1 VNDTRLWGARFRA
14 GPDPALQNLSRS
26 PHHHHRLI
34 PYDVAASIAHA
45 RELERAG
52 LLTADECKTMIAALQ
67 ALRDDYL
74 AGKAAPSEKDE
85 DIHTFCERVLTERL
99 GALGGKLR
107 AGRSRN
113 DQAANDLKLYLRDQA
128 RTLAGLILDL
138 QDALVKQAEAHIE
151 TPAPGFTHLQPA
163 QPVSFAHQLLAHAQ
177 SLARDIERLQD
188 WDRRAARSPLGAA
201 ALAGSA
207 IAVQPALSATEL
219 GYTAP
224 TENSLDAVG
233 ARDHVAEFLFVTAMH
248 GVHLSRLSEEIIL
261 WASRQ
266 FRWIELHDSFATG
279 SSIMPQKKNP
289 DIAEIAR
296 GRSGRLLG
304 DLAAM
309 LAMLKG
315 LPLAYNRDMM
325 EDKAFAFD
333 AVDGL
338 AQVLPALSGLVRTM
352 KVNAETLKRDS
363 VEGFTLA
370 TEIAD
375 WLSRRGIPF
384 ATAHEITGAV
394 VRHCEERGI
403 GFDGLAPG
411 ELAKIDARLDE
422 SLRPLLTPEAAIAAR
437 QGHGGTAP
445 VRVREQLAR
454 LLKVCGAQRAW
465 CTDYKGPR
473 APIR

>member
-1 VNDTRLWGARFRA
+1 MSDTRLWGARFRA
-14 GPDPALQNLSRS
+14 GPDPALQALSRS
-26 PHHHHRLI
+26 PQHHHRLI
-34 PYDVAASIAHA
+34 PYDIAASIAHA
-45 RELERAG
+45 RELERAA
-52 LLTADECKTMIAALQ
+52 LLTAEECKAMIAGLQ

-74 AGKAAPSEKDE
+74 AGKVAPSEKDE

-99 GALGGKLR
+99 GPLGGKLR

-128 RTLAGLILDL
+128 RTLVGLILDL
-138 QDALVKQAEAHIE
+138 QDALIGQAKAHIA

-163 QPVSFAHQLLAHAQ
+163 QPVAFGHQLLAHAQ
-177 SLARDIERLQD
+177 SFARDIERFQD

-207 IAVQPALSATEL
+207 IAMHPEHAAREL
-219 GYTAP
+219 GYDGA

-233 ARDHVAEFLFVTAMH
+233 SRDHVAEFLFAAAMH

-266 FRWIELHDSFATG
+266 FRWIALDDAFATG

-296 GRSGRLLG
+296 GRAGRLIG
-304 DLAAM
+304 DVSAM

-333 AVDGL
+333 SIDGL
-338 AQVLPALSGLVRTM
+338 AMVLPALTGLVRTM
-352 KVNAETLKRDS
+352 KVNTETLKRDAA
-363 VEGFTLA
+363 EGFTLA
-370 TEIAD
+370 TEVAD
-375 WLSRRGIPF
+375 WLSRKGVPF

-394 VRHCEERGI
+394 VRHCEERNI

-411 ELAKIDARLDE
+411 ELAKIDARLDD
-422 SLRPLLTPEAAIAAR
+422 SLRALLTPEAAIAAR
-437 QGHGGTAP
+437 KGYGGTAAQ
-445 VRVREQLAR
+445 RVREQMDR
-454 LLKVCGAQRAW
+454 LLKVCGAQRTW
-465 CTDYKGPR
+465 CADYNGPR

>member
-1 VNDTRLWGARFRA
+1 MNETRLWGARFRA
-14 GPDPALQNLSRS
+14 GPDPALQALSRS
-26 PHHHHRLI
+26 PQHHHRLI
-34 PYDVAASIAHA
+34 PYDIAASIAHA
-45 RELERAG
+45 GELRRAG
-52 LLTADECKTMIAALQ
+52 LLDAAEHTTMVAALQ
-67 ALRDDYL
+67 TLCADYL

-99 GALGGKLR
+99 GPLGGKLR

-128 RTLAGLILDL
+128 RTLVGMILDL
-138 QDALVKQAEAHIE
+138 QDALIQQAKTHLA

-163 QPVSFAHQLLAHAQ
+163 QPVSFGHQLLAHAQ
-177 SLARDIERLQD
+177 AFARDIERFQD

-207 IAVQPALSATEL
+207 IALRPDLAAQEL
-219 GYTAP
+219 GYDGAA
-224 TENSLDAVG
+224 ENSMDAVG
-233 ARDHVAEFLFVTAMH
+233 SRDHVAEFLFAAAMH

-261 WASRQ
+261 WSSRQ

-296 GRSGRLLG
+296 GRSGRLIG
-304 DLAAM
+304 DVAAM

-315 LPLAYNRDMM
+315 LPLTYNRDMM

-338 AQVLPALSGLVRTM
+338 AVVLPALSGLVRTM
-352 KVNAETLKRDS
+352 TVNAATLTRDA

-375 WLSRRGIPF
+375 WLSRKGVPF

-394 VRHCEERGI
+394 VRHCEERNI

-422 SLRPLLTPEAAIAAR
+422 SLRALLTPEAAIAAR
-437 QGHGGTAP
+437 KGHGGTAAD
-445 VRVREQLAR
+445 RVQEQLVR

-465 CTDYKGPR
+465 CAGYTGPR

>member
-1 VNDTRLWGARFRA
+1 MNETRLWGARFRA
-14 GPDPALQNLSRS
+14 GPDPALMNLSRS

-34 PYDVAASIAHA
+34 PYDIAASIAHA

-52 LLTADECKTMIAALQ
+52 LLTADECRTMIAALQ
-67 ALRDDYL
+67 TLRDDFL
-74 AGKAAPSEKDE
+74 ANKIAPSEKDE
-85 DIHTFCERVLTERL
+85 DIHTFCERALTERL
-99 GALGGKLR
+99 GPLGGKLR

-128 RTLAGLILDL
+128 RALVGMILDL
-138 QDALVKQAEAHIE
+138 QDALMKQAEAHVE

-163 QPVSFAHQLLAHAQ
+163 QPVSFGHQLLAHAQ
-177 SLARDIERLQD
+177 SFARDIERFQD
-188 WDRRAARSPLGAA
+188 WDKRAARSPLGAA

-207 IAVQPALSATEL
+207 IALHPEISAAEL
-219 GYTAP
+219 GYAGP
-224 TENSLDAVG
+224 TENSMDAVG
-233 ARDHVAEFLFVTAMH
+233 SRDHVAEFLFVVAMH
-248 GVHLSRLSEEIIL
+248 GTHLSRLSEEIIL

-266 FRWIELHDSFATG
+266 FRWIELDDAFATG

-296 GRSGRLLG
+296 GRSARLIG
-304 DLAAM
+304 DLSAM
-309 LAMLKG
+309 LVMLKG

-333 AVDGL
+333 SVDSL
-338 AQVLPALSGLVRTM
+338 AAVLPALTGLVRTM
-352 KVNAETLKRDS
+352 IVNADALKRDS

-375 WLSRRGIPF
+375 WLSRRGVPF
-384 ATAHEITGAV
+384 AIAHEITGAV
-394 VRHCEERGI
+394 VRFCEERQI

-411 ELAKIDARLDE
+411 DLAKIDPRLAD
-422 SLRPLLTPEAAIAAR
+422 SLRPLLTPEAAIEAR
-437 QGHGGTAP
+437 RGHGGTAP
-445 VRVREQLAR
+445 ACVREQLAR
-454 LLKVCGAQRAW
+454 LLKVCSDQRAW

-473 APIR
+473 APIK